1 MFNPDLNAGQG
12 IMFTGI
18 ITDKGTVRKIENKGL
33 LRIDIQTSYP
43 TSEIVLGSSIACDG
57 VCLSVVALQGHYFT
71 VEVSM
76 ETQKCTNISTW
87 KAGTVINL
95 ERSLKVGDEMG
106 GHFVSGHVDA
116 VATIKD
122 RVTDAG
128 SLQLF
133 VGIPPSLGGFI
144 AAKGSITINGV
155 SLTVNHVSEG
165 VFQVNLIPIT
175 QQKTNLGL
183 LRIGSLVNI
192 EIDMLARYLAAYL
205 KEHGR

>member
-1 MFNPDLNAGQG
+1 
-12 IMFTGI
+12 MFTGI

-116 VATIKD
+116 VTTIKD

-192 EIDMLARYLAAYL
+192 EIDMLARYLANYL
-205 KEHGR
+205 KGHGR

>member
-1 MFNPDLNAGQG
+1 
-12 IMFTGI
+12 MFTGI
-18 ITDKGTVRKIENKGL
+18 ITDKGTIRKIENKGL

-43 TSEIVLGSSIACDG
+43 TSEIVFGSSIACDG
-57 VCLSVVALQGHYFT
+57 VCLSVVAMQGHHFT
-71 VEVSM
+71 VEVSV

-87 KAGTVINL
+87 KVGTVINL

-116 VATIKD
+116 VTTIQD
-122 RVTDAG
+122 VLTEAG

-133 VGIPPSLGGFI
+133 VRIPPSLRGFI
-144 AAKGSITINGV
+144 APKGSITINGV

-192 EIDMLARYLAAYL
+192 EIDMLARYLATYL
-205 KEHGR
+205 KERGR